1 MPEMHLKHPGFTYSA
16 CGLFSKN
23 KDRIPKFKEEK
34 DAKYIFK
41 NKLGKACFQHDMAQ
55 GDFKYLAKRTSTDK
69 VLTLIRL
76 GFLRVVFSGVVHLTP
91 FQISRRINLI
101 SI

>member
-1 MPEMHLKHPGFTYSA
+1 MHLKHPGFTYSA

-41 NKLGKACFQHDMAQ
+41 NKLGKVCFQHDMAQ
-55 GDFKYLAKRTSTDK
+55 GDFK
-69 VLTLIRL
+69 
-76 GFLRVVFSGVVHLTP
+76 F
-91 FQISRRINLI
+91 
-101 SI
+101 